1 MVLYLASTN
10 NGVVVY
16 TNNMRRAFHSISA
29 PKNFGV
35 DLIDNESFLTIK
47 LNERSFINMTHD
59 EKLNAVKYVA
69 MVKKALEMEGAIVLV
84 TREPL
89 G

>member
-1 MVLYLASTN
+1 LVLYLASTN

-47 LNERSFINMTHD
+47 LDERSFINMTHD

-89 G
+89 K

>member
-1 MVLYLASTN
+1 M
-10 NGVVVY
+10 Y
-16 TNNMRRAFHSISA
+16 TDQMRMAFHSIPA

-35 DLIDNESFLTIK
+35 NLIDNGTFLTIK
-47 LNERSFINMTHD
+47 LDEKSFIRMTHD
-59 EKLNAVKYVA
+59 EKLEAVKYVA

-89 G
+89 K